1 MNDEVNLTG
10 WDFSALTS
18 AGRMKET
25 PLPWNYAEIVKMHI
39 PAAQRMLDMGT
50 GGGEFLKTLAPL
62 PPETYATEGY
72 APNVEIAEANLSPLG
87 VKVVSGY
94 KDDSLPFESAYFD
107 LVINRHEYY
116 MPNEVYRLLRPG
128 GFFITQQ
135 VAGNC
140 DESLLTALGKQVPAE
155 TKNWCLRSAANE
167 LHAAGFEIIKQAEAP
182 GYTIFS
188 DTGAVISYLK
198 IINWLIEDFTVEKYF
213 QGLKHIG
220 DIIAVSGSFSSTL
233 DRFVLISRKLT

>member
-62 PPETYATEGY
+62 PAETYATEGY

-116 MPNEVYRLLRPG
+116 VPHEVYRLLKPG

-155 TKNWCLRSAANE
+155 TKNWCLRSAAKE
-167 LHAAGFEIIKQAEAP
+167 IEAAGFEILQQEEAA
-182 GYTIFS
+182 GFTIFA
-188 DTGAVISYLK
+188 DIGAVTSYLK